1 MKILRKIPIPITY
14 SSYLLAKKGGE
25 KMAIVSKKEKMALKL
40 ELDAGI
46 VDGKQKTTSKTF
58 NNVKVT
64 ALDDNLH
71 LAATELAGLQNKPL
85 LNVKKVEETTLTEE

>member
-1 MKILRKIPIPITY
+1 M
-14 SSYLLAKKGGE
+14 
-25 KMAIVSKKEKMALKL
+25 
-40 ELDAGI
+40 
-46 VDGKQKTTSKTF
+46 DGKQKTTSKTF